1 MMKRQL
7 PILAA
12 LAVLLPFASIA
23 VAAQSQS
30 EQLTGEGTIVAFH
43 KQWRHPIKPYSSHGI
58 GTPADLWIVRI
69 DRWTT
74 SGIEGQYFRVD
85 YAVLRAA
92 VSDKEIKQKL
102 RFQFRKPAE
111 GDGPKP
117 CEGPTSVGIGLHAKI
132 RPARMSDF
140 QRTQA
145 GRTDSI
151 PPLKDLACLIA
162 DEPPTRLDAQ
172 RHELSPK
179 EKAEELRGEG
189 AIVAFQKY
197 DRYHGELY
205 RRGLT
210 TVEEEWIVR
219 IDRWMT
225 GNRNKGYFVVTYEN
239 LPAGALSNQQMSQP
253 KWFFTFRNPEWY
265 EAESCA
271 GNVPLYSKDG
281 NSYHGERPARLK
293 DFQRT
298 KQGLSDPI
306 PSVESLPCLIAE
318 KLPSWKPAP
327 IDPATVDL
335 HLTIPLVATTKPSH

>member
-1 MMKRQL
+1 MMKRKL
-7 PILAA
+7 PTLAA
-12 LAVLLPFASIA
+12 VGVLLSFASIA
-23 VAAQSQS
+23 AAQSQP
-30 EQLTGEGTIVAFH
+30 EQLTGEGAIVAFH

-69 DRWTT
+69 DRWM
-74 SGIEGQYFRVD
+74 SGGMEGKYFLVD
-85 YAVLRAA
+85 YAVLKAA
-92 VSDKEIKQKL
+92 VSGKEINQRL

-111 GDGPKP
+111 GDGPRP

-132 RPARMSDF
+132 RPAGMSDF

-162 DEPPTRLDAQ
+162 DEPPMRLDVQ
-172 RHELSPK
+172 RQELSAK

-205 RRGLT
+205 KRGLT

-219 IDRWMT
+219 IDKWMT
-225 GNRNKGYFVVTYEN
+225 GSRSEGYFVVTYDN
-239 LPAGALSNQQMSQP
+239 LPAGALSDQQMNER

-281 NSYHGERPARLK
+281 KSYYGERPARLK

-298 KQGLSDPI
+298 KPGLSDPI
-306 PSVESLPCLIAE
+306 PVVESLPCLIAE
-318 KLPSWKPAP
+318 KLPVMETNAT
-327 IDPATVDL
+327 DPAIGNL
-335 HLTIPLVATTKPSH
+335 HVAILLVATAKPSR